1 MSLLSKI
8 FGKLKTKELFEAKLV
23 ILGSSGAGKTTLV
36 KYLESGTTVVENPRT
51 TLGIDVRSNPVKI
64 DNWEFSVIDIGGQ
77 TLYQKAFWNLGVSQ
91 ADAIIYLIDG
101 TIKTDHEKFQEN
113 LGQFKYMLNLIE
125 VEMPI
130 LVMVNK
136 QDLVEQNPM
145 KPEEVV
151 QAYEI
156 NTLLNRSMTLL
167 PTSAKFGEGV
177 DTAMQWMMEKLSEI
191 VEF

>member
-8 FGKLKTKELFEAKLV
+8 FGKLKAKEIFDAKLV
-23 ILGSSGAGKTTLV
+23 LLGSSGAGKTTLV
-36 KYLESGTTVVENPRT
+36 KYLESGKPVLENVRT

-91 ADAIIYLIDG
+91 ADAIIYLIDA
-101 TIKTDHEKFQEN
+101 TIRPDHDKFMEN

-125 VEMPI
+125 NEMPI
-130 LVMVNK
+130 LVLVNK
-136 QDLVEQNPM
+136 QDLKEENPLT
-145 KPEEVV
+145 PEEAAEVF
-151 QAYEI
+151 EI
-156 NTLLNRSMTLL
+156 TSIVNRSITLL

-177 DTAMQWMMEKLSEI
+177 DIAMQWMMEKLTEI
-191 VEF
+191 ME

>member
-23 ILGSSGAGKTTLV
+23 LLGSSGAGKTTLV
-36 KYLESGTTVVENPRT
+36 KYLESGNPVLEDMRT

-64 DNWEFSVIDIGGQ
+64 DNWEFRVIDIGGQ

-91 ADAIIYLIDG
+91 ADAIVYLIDG
-101 TIKTDHEKFQEN
+101 TIKPDHEKFKEN

-125 VEMPI
+125 NEMPI
-130 LVMVNK
+130 LVLVNK
-136 QDLVEQNPM
+136 QDLIDQNPM
-145 KPEEVV
+145 KADEAAEV
-151 QAYEI
+151 YEI
-156 NTLLNRSMTLL
+156 NTLLNRSLTLL

-177 DTAMQWMMEKLSEI
+177 DLAMQWMIEKLAEI
-191 VEF
+191 MV